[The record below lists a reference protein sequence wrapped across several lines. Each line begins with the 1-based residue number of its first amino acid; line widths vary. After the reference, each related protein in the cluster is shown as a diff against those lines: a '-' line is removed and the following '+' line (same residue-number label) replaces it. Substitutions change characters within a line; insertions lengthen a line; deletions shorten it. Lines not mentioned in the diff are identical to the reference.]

1 MNARRATLADV
12 AQAAGVSPTAA
23 SFVLS
28 GRGRQMRISEEVVR
42 RVRAAASELQYRPN
56 NVSVSLRKG
65 ITRTI
70 GFISDAVATT
80 PHAGTLIKGAL
91 EAARERGNLLFIG
104 ETEGD
109 QELERRLLQAMHDRR
124 ADGLILT
131 SMYTREITVPRTLLD
146 TPAVLLNALPKQPAA
161 ISSVIP
167 DEITAGREAAAILL
181 RAGHRDGI
189 YLLGAGPG
197 EGEWPPDSVAAV
209 ERLAGI
215 GQALAAA
222 GARYAGAFGCL
233 DWEPEDGYRATQAL
247 LAAARPRALICFND
261 RLALGAFQAL
271 AAAGLRVPADVSI
284 VSFDDDPIA
293 SWLKPQLTTLAL
305 PHYELGRRA
314 VDVLFGGEDH
324 PRFSREALVHR
335 VSMPLRERASVCPPS
350 SLDLRRSA
358 EPDRQCRAPG
368 SGSDRCGASDGEVP
382 VATRE
387 IQRPDNQEEGCPSVG
402 AVHEADEARAGR
414 DTATRATR
422 NPEAADVAVLPW
434 IDQALQAG
442 SRRTRP
448 PPAQTFRSGVFV
460 GCVHRDTSCGL
471 RCRSFN

>member
-1 MNARRATLADV
+1 MTARRVTLADV

-23 SFVLS
+23 SFALS

-42 RVRAAASELQYRPN
+42 RVREAASELQYRPN

-70 GFISDAVATT
+70 GFISDTVATT

-109 QELERRLLQAMHDRR
+109 QELERRLIQAMHDRR
-124 ADGLILT
+124 ADGLIFT
-131 SMYTREITVPRTLLD
+131 SMYTREIAVPKTLLD

-167 DEITAGREAAAILL
+167 DEVAAGREAVAVLL

-189 YLLGAGPG
+189 YLIGAGPG
-197 EGEWPPDSVAAV
+197 ELERPPDSVAAV

-215 GQALAAA
+215 GQALDAS

-233 DWEPEDGYRATQAL
+233 DWEPEDGYRCTQAL

-271 AAAGLRVPADVSI
+271 AAAGLRVPADVSVI
-284 VSFDDDPIA
+284 SFDDDPIA

-314 VDVLFGGEDH
+314 VDVLFGGDDH
-324 PRFSREALVHR
+324 PRSDPTATVHR
-335 VSMPLRERASVCPPS
+335 VRMPLRDRDSVHHPS
-350 SLDLRRSA
+350 A
-358 EPDRQCRAPG
+358 
-368 SGSDRCGASDGEVP
+368 
-382 VATRE
+382 
-387 IQRPDNQEEGCPSVG
+387 I
-402 AVHEADEARAGR
+402 
-414 DTATRATR
+414 
-422 NPEAADVAVLPW
+422 
-434 IDQALQAG
+434 AL
-442 SRRTRP
+442 
-448 PPAQTFRSGVFV
+448 PPACHHGGNAPT
-460 GCVHRDTSCGL
+460 T
-471 RCRSFN
+471 CRPVR